1 MLDCTGFYQTL
12 KTWDDLYNNLSEPK
26 VRDERDMWLYDK
38 WKLGLLR
45 VVSSLYL
52 IEELKNSPVEKH
64 MLKAIEMSKNMDMDK
79 ASEIHLYISEVTGYL
94 KSKVK
99 K

>member
-26 VRDERDMWLYDK
+26 VRDQGDLWLYEK

-45 VVSSLYL
+45 VISSLYL

-64 MLKAIEMSKNMDMDK
+64 MLKAIEMSKSMDK
-79 ASEIHLYISEVTGYL
+79 DKAAEIHIYVSEVTRYL
-94 KSKVK
+94 KAKVK